1 MDFSKIFIKDA
12 CPTKTGGQ
20 AVMEGV
26 MMRGP
31 ERTAVAVRLPD
42 DRIFLKTEMNPK
54 RSALAK
60 LPLVRGVVSF
70 VMSLFLGTKIL
81 TYSAD
86 VLEYFTEEEEQKNSS
101 GNAEEGGDQA
111 DSTGE
116 SKSDQADSTAE
127 ARLP

>member
-42 DRIFLKTEMNPK
+42 DRIFLKT
-54 RSALAK
+54 
-60 LPLVRGVVSF
+60 
-70 VMSLFLGTKIL
+70 
-81 TYSAD
+81 D
-86 VLEYFTEEEEQKNSS
+86 W
-101 GNAEEGGDQA
+101 
-111 DSTGE
+111 
-116 SKSDQADSTAE
+116 
-127 ARLP
+127 

>member
-86 VLEYFTEEEEQKNSS
+86 VLEYFTE
-101 GNAEEGGDQA
+101 
-111 DSTGE
+111 
-116 SKSDQADSTAE
+116 
-127 ARLP
+127 